1 MVSLKSDK
9 SVVEGGVNRRDSV
22 EVVETGPGDKRE
34 SRARSG
40 PEAKKYIL
48 KQRWLVTQE
57 GKSKRQTERAQTGR

>member
-40 PEAKKYIL
+40 PEAKKVYIKTAL
-48 KQRWLVTQE
+48 ASNTG
-57 GKSKRQTERAQTGR
+57 GKE